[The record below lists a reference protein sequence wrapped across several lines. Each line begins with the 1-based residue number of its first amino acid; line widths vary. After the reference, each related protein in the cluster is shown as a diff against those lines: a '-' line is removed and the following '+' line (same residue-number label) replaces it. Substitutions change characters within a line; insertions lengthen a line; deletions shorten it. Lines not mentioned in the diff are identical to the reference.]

1 MLSNKMPVKTAPY
14 ALAAIDIG
22 TTSIRMAVAQVNENS
37 SIQVLESLQQ
47 SLSLGKDTFTK
58 GYIKKGTIEECVNA
72 LKSFKKVLKEY
83 QITRHDQIR
92 IVATTAVREA
102 VNKDVF
108 LDRIYIATGMNVE
121 VIDEVDISRLTYLSI
136 RSYIATHN
144 FTWNPE
150 LLVAEMSG
158 GTTEILQLKNKNV
171 ILSKGYRLG
180 ALRLREMLGEF
191 RAPLARHRDLMENDI
206 QRTVAQI
213 RQDVTTGTKLT
224 LIAIGGDARFAA
236 SQIHPDWNTSDP
248 IEISLTIL
256 VKFTEDIIA
265 LSVDEIVHRYHITFS
280 DAETLGPSLLFYI
293 HLIESLKAKSIVV
306 SDISMRHGLL
316 REMSM
321 HDSWTDDFVHQIIN
335 SALEI
340 GHKFDFDETH
350 ANYVSH
356 LAVSL
361 FRSLQEEHNL
371 QPRNELILL
380 LAALLHDIGSYISTR
395 SHHKHSLYL
404 IQNCELFGLNRK
416 DILLIALVARYHRR
430 SAPKPVHEEYA
441 SLDRD
446 SKLVVVKLA
455 SILRVADALDRSNS
469 HRIRDITCSKQ
480 KDSFVITISGID
492 DLSLEQLAL
501 QSKGSLFEDVYGMKI
516 ILRKQSSTAE

>member
-1 MLSNKMPVKTAPY
+1 MFTKKMSTKNASY
-14 ALAAIDIG
+14 SLAAIDIG
-22 TTSIRMAVAQVNENS
+22 TTSIRMAVAQLSDDN

-47 SLSLGKDTFTK
+47 SLSLGKDVFTK
-58 GYIKKGTIEECVNA
+58 GHIQKVTIEECVNA
-72 LKSFKKVLKEY
+72 LKSFKKVLNEY
-83 QITRHDQIR
+83 QITNPEQIR

-102 VNKDVF
+102 LNKDVF

-121 VIDEVDISRLTYLSI
+121 VIDEVDVSRLTYLSI
-136 RSYIATHN
+136 RSYIASHD
-144 FTWNPE
+144 FLWNPE
-150 LLVAEMSG
+150 QLIAEMSG
-158 GTTEILQLKNKNV
+158 GTTELLLLRDKNV
-171 ILSKGYRLG
+171 VLSKGYRLG

-206 QRTVAQI
+206 QRTIAQI
-213 RQDVTTGTKLT
+213 KQDVTTGNKLT
-224 LIAIGGDARFAA
+224 LIAIGGDARFTA
-236 SQIHPDWNTSDP
+236 SQIHPDWNNSDP
-248 IEISLTIL
+248 VELSLTAL
-256 VKFTEDIIA
+256 TKFTEEIIT

-280 DAETLGPSLLFYI
+280 DAETLGPSLLFYL
-293 HLIESLKAKSIVV
+293 HLAESHKLKAIVV
-306 SDISMRHGLL
+306 CDVSMRHGLL

-321 HDSWTDDFVHQIIN
+321 HDSWTEDFVHQIIN

-356 LAVSL
+356 LAVTI
-361 FRSLQEEHNL
+361 FRSLQEEHTL
-371 QPRNELILL
+371 LPRYELLLL
-380 LAALLHDIGSYISTR
+380 LAGLLHDIGSYISIR

-430 SAPKPVHEEYA
+430 SAPKPLHEEYA
-441 SLDRD
+441 SLDRE
-446 SKLVVVKLA
+446 SKLIVVKLA

-469 HRIRDITCSKQ
+469 HRIKDITCSKQ
-480 KDSFVITISGID
+480 KDSFVITIPGVD

-501 QSKGSLFEDVYGMKI
+501 QSKGSLFEDVYGMKV
-516 ILRKQSSTAE
+516 ILRKQSTSAE